1 MQSSQDAIGIVA
13 DRRGIQL
20 TFSSVGVV
28 SNNTVR
34 NVVNCGIQFW
44 CNWNFEVQSC
54 HTLSFTGN
62 YVRNASGGADIWG
75 TVSRTTFAGIWGAF
89 FQEWQQ

>member
-1 MQSSQDAIGIVA
+1 MHSSQDAGGVVA

-28 SNNTVR
+28 ANNTVR
-34 NVVNCGIQFW
+34 NVVEGIQFW
-44 CNWNFEVQSC
+44 CNWNFQVQSC

-75 TVSRTTFAGIWGAF
+75 TVSRTTFAGIWVAF

>member
-1 MQSSQDAIGIVA
+1 MHSSQDASGVVA
-13 DRRGIQL
+13 DRHGIQL

-34 NVVNCGIQFW
+34 NVEEGIQFW
-44 CNWNFEVQSC
+44 CNWNFQVQSC

-75 TVSRTTFAGIWGAF
+75 TVRRTTFAGIWGAF
-89 FQEWQQ
+89 FQGWQQ